1 MLDKHKL
8 QRLEE
13 FKQQLV
19 DTKLVNKEA
28 ILSVEGIVG
37 AGVIT
42 SKRNI
47 NLYSDMN
54 TPASLTET
62 IDIVEEIISTTKR
75 ELTITN
81 IDVLRTIDMTKFSIE
96 RLIACCNDLKNISKE
111 VLDMLMAESIRH
123 FYGEEDRL
131 CDIHELDIFQV
142 MSVHSN
148 YIGKVLKTD
157 TQEGID
163 VFNRLYDKLAS
174 ISIERYSE
182 YKILPLLSTLLY
194 GDISETYSFKKIDVR
209 EITFKDFV
217 KNISNLYNNI
227 SKLQDLKVTCENDY
241 RMLRDKN
248 YESYRESATDLDGV
262 HNTYSQFN
270 DFISHNESKD
280 VISLL
285 GILSKIK

>member
-19 DTKLVNKEA
+19 ATKLVNKEA

-62 IDIVEEIISTTKR
+62 IDIVEEIITSTKR

-81 IDVLRTIDMTKFSIE
+81 IDALRMIDATKYSIIG
-96 RLIACCNDLKNISKE
+96 LIECCSNLKNISKE
-111 VLDMLMAESIRH
+111 VLDKLLDESIRH
-123 FYGEEDRL
+123 FYDEEDRL
-131 CDIHELDIFQV
+131 CDIHDLNIFQV
-142 MSVHSN
+142 MSVHNN

-157 TQEGID
+157 TQEGIN
-163 VFNRLYDKLAS
+163 VFNSLYDKLSS
-174 ISIERYSE
+174 ISIERYSD

-194 GDISETYSFKKIDVR
+194 GDISETYNCKKIDVR

-217 KNISNLYNNI
+217 NNISNLYNNI

-241 RMLRDKN
+241 NVIRDRN
-248 YESYRESATDLDGV
+248 YESYRESTTELDNL
-262 HNTYSQFN
+262 HNRYSQFN
-270 DFISHNESKD
+270 DFISHEASKD

>member
-19 DTKLVNKEA
+19 ATKLVNKEA

-42 SKRNI
+42 SRRNI

-54 TPASLTET
+54 TPVSLFET
-62 IDIVEEIISTTKR
+62 LDIVDDIITNTKR

-81 IDVLRTIDMTKFSIE
+81 IDVLRTIDMTKYSIQG
-96 RLIACCNDLKNISKE
+96 LIECCNNLKNISKE
-111 VLDMLMAESIRH
+111 VLDKLLDESIRH
-123 FYGEEDRL
+123 YYSDEDKL
-131 CDIHELDIFQV
+131 GDIYELDIFQV
-142 MSVHSN
+142 MTVHNN

-163 VFNRLYDKLAS
+163 VFNSIYDKLGS
-174 ISIERYSE
+174 INVERYSE

-194 GDISETYSFKKIDVR
+194 GDISETYSCKKIDVR

-217 KNISNLYNNI
+217 MNISNLYNNI

-248 YESYRESATDLDGV
+248 YESYRESATDLDSL
-262 HNTYSQFN
+262 HNMYTQFN

>member
-42 SKRNI
+42 SRRNI

-54 TPASLTET
+54 TPVSLIET
-62 IDIVEEIISTTKR
+62 LDIVDDIITNTKR

-81 IDVLRTIDMTKFSIE
+81 IDVLRTIDMTKGSIE
-96 RLIACCNDLKNISKE
+96 RLIECCNDLKNISKE
-111 VLDMLMAESIRH
+111 VLDKLLDESIRH
-123 FYGEEDRL
+123 YYCDEDRL
-131 CDIHELDIFQV
+131 CDIYELDIFQV
-142 MSVHSN
+142 MTVHNN

-163 VFNRLYDKLAS
+163 VFNSLYDKLAN

-194 GDISETYSFKKIDVR
+194 GDISETYSCKKIDVR

-217 KNISNLYNNI
+217 TNISNLYNNI
-227 SKLQDLKVTCENDY
+227 SKLHDLKVTCENDY
-241 RMLRDKN
+241 NMLRDKN
-248 YESYRESATDLDGV
+248 YESYRESATDLDAL
-262 HNTYSQFN
+262 HNMYTQFN